1 MTDQQPENGHQPG
14 GDQQPA
20 KVFRGPDAPITM
32 FMVDDIVTVSGDDSL
47 RRAAEVIVEAS
58 IGFIVVGSTQ
68 RPEGV
73 LSERDVVRAIADGRD
88 PDATRVAEIASTRL
102 VWATSDATIGSVAEE
117 MMEDYVRH
125 VLVGD
130 DGTISGIVSMRDVI
144 TAYMS

>member
-1 MTDQQPENGHQPG
+1 MSEQQPEK
-14 GDQQPA
+14 A
-20 KVFRGPDAPITM
+20 FRGPDAPITM
-32 FMVDDIVTVSGDDSL
+32 FMVDDIVTVSADASL

-58 IGFIVVGSTQ
+58 IGFIVVGSAQ
-68 RPEGV
+68 HPDGV
-73 LSERDVVRAIADGRD
+73 LSERDVVRAVADGRD
-88 PDATRVAEIASTRL
+88 PDTTTVGEIASTRL